1 MCNVPVL
8 LEGISLDDYVYLWM
22 NILRLTLSV
31 YVCVCPWWDRSRSP
45 TMFNILLVYKAL
57 YILYIHLQFPLD
69 KCHFLVD
76 LDLSEATPLQPRYS
90 RDTAQWETLVKRP
103 FLDTK
108 RFDVC
113 LCVWMYVTVIL
124 MVT

>member
-8 LEGISLDDYVYLWM
+8 FSLDDYVYLW
-22 NILRLTLSV
+22 IRWTF
-31 YVCVCPWWDRSRSP
+31 VCVP
-45 TMFNILLVYKAL
+45 LVAIYKAL

-76 LDLSEATPLQPRYS
+76 LDLSETTPLQPRYS
-90 RDTAQWETLVKRP
+90 QDTTQWETLVKYP
-103 FLDTK
+103 FLDAK

-113 LCVWMYVTVIL
+113 MCVSMYVTV
-124 MVT
+124 